1 MTPEQT
7 TAAVVDAH
15 FPTALAAF
23 LGGSAAT
30 ALRTSTS
37 DLDIVVVLV
46 GEPAPYRE
54 TMTFGGWLV
63 ELFVQSPTSMRG
75 FWDLDALSRRP
86 PLLRMCAE
94 GVVLRSVDGEGE
106 RIQREAGARLEAGPV
121 PLTELETASRRYAL
135 SDLLD
140 DLRDAADSNE
150 PTFIANAVLSQ
161 AAGLA
166 LLTAGRWLG
175 TGKWLAREMD
185 QVAPELLSALTAAH
199 AEAVSGD
206 VSGLVLQSMRIL
218 EDVGGPLSVGF
229 RADGQLPTP

>member
-1 MTPEQT
+1 
-7 TAAVVDAH
+7 
-15 FPTALAAF
+15 
-23 LGGSAAT
+23 
-30 ALRTSTS
+30 
-37 DLDIVVVLV
+37 
-46 GEPAPYRE
+46 
-54 TMTFGGWLV
+54 V